1 MDNHNQTELAMGQ
14 FAVFFCLPAFV
25 AQSNA
30 QTQATVTDNWI
41 RGYVQFDL
49 APPHNE
55 IDSGLCMGA
64 PESRSPANAACS
76 AFARFMASGHLEVR
90 PFQKLPAPIL
100 KTIYVFG
107 DPSFLFA
114 PGEPCFPSPRDL
126 SFALPTISY
135 LVNLGRTVATPPT
148 SAPTDRGGATILSGS
163 ESISDTTVAAGI
175 ATVRRSAL

>member
-49 APPHNE
+49 APPHNV
-55 IDSGLCMGA
+55 IDSGLCLGA
-64 PESRSPANAACS
+64 PE
-76 AFARFMASGHLEVR
+76 
-90 PFQKLPAPIL
+90 
-100 KTIYVFG
+100 
-107 DPSFLFA
+107 
-114 PGEPCFPSPRDL
+114 
-126 SFALPTISY
+126 
-135 LVNLGRTVATPPT
+135 ATPPT

-163 ESISDTTVAAGI
+163 ESISDTTAAAGI